1 MFSGIQEDKI
11 YDEAIKNDKKIK
23 LFYLKMLAL
32 GPGQI
37 GKSTFIRRLLG
48 IMQWDI
54 NEDPENGP
62 TRSTGQ
68 SENREVFLRY
78 SHESVALST
87 NEQSVSTE
95 QSWHVLDESD
105 VGKELRALISL
116 LNIQTEAET
125 LSETVASEETKVTP
139 QASLQQS
146 YSPPSDLSDSN
157 VIPTV
162 NERESEK
169 NSVAL
174 TNNTCP
180 SSEQSPDTPKA
191 QTKVK
196 KSEIDEVYEEFKTLR
211 SSISSDSPDDDIKS
225 IHAIINI
232 ADVGGQPAFLELL
245 PSLTIGP
252 AMYLVFMKLLWELDA
267 PKETLYKGENEMEAL
282 ICKNYTYTPE
292 EVIFTALSSIACFGH
307 SDEEV
312 EKYVTSDQDA
322 KLDANKKKINSLALI
337 MGTYAD
343 DLKSG
348 GQEATDQVKE
358 TNQQLRAMLDTTPFY
373 EDGIIN
379 YSNLIKKEVLFQ
391 INNKSG
397 SKPEVDNYRK
407 LIKKLIESRFRQYT
421 IPARWLMFSICLKI
435 LAQKKKKSIIEF
447 VDCVDIGDRFK
458 MNEETVR
465 VALRFLHKYIGLV
478 MYFQKDEKLKLSK
491 DIVICDP
498 QAVFTSISD
507 LIFNIYDPNKWDVK
521 ASVFDRFTQK
531 GLFSPEDHSMEAI
544 AAKKNHLPIEDL
556 IPLLEYLNI
565 AVLMEVDSF
574 SGYFLPAVLQTATSE
589 VLNTT
594 LKGANP
600 NQDPEPLCV
609 HFKTGFVPLGF
620 VSALVANLLDNNKDL
635 LLLGKEQ
642 VYKNKITFL
651 FRGRYNIVLLSRAKY
666 CEVRVSRVSQPLG
679 AVKDEEFSSI
689 KCCPLLKDMLQKS
702 IKNVIDRMRQS
713 SLFQPSYGYDFAF
726 KCPQSNC
733 KETMGSGSS
742 LVVINPA
749 DQHLKSLTCE
759 SCKIAIHSTLQMKTW
774 FTKVNCNYVY
784 L

>member
-1 MFSGIQEDKI
+1 
-11 YDEAIKNDKKIK
+11 
-23 LFYLKMLAL
+23 MLAL

-48 IMQWDI
+48 IMKWDI
-54 NEDPENGP
+54 DEDPENGP
-62 TRSTGQ
+62 TRSTNL
-68 SENREVFLRY
+68 SEYREVFLRY

-87 NEQSVSTE
+87 E

-105 VGKELRALISL
+105 IGKELRALISL

-125 LSETVASEETKVTP
+125 LSGTVASEETKVTP

-191 QTKVK
+191 QTKVQ
-196 KSEIDEVYEEFKTLR
+196 KSVIDEVYEEFEKLR

-267 PKETLYKGENEMEAL
+267 PKETLYKGEDEMEAL

-307 SDEEV
+307 SDQEV
-312 EKYVTSDQDA
+312 EKYVYSDQDA
-322 KLDANKKKINSLALI
+322 NSDVNKKKINSLALI

-343 DLKSG
+343 DLKS
-348 GQEATDQVKE
+348 EDLAATKKVED
-358 TNQQLRAMLDTTPFY
+358 TNKRLRATLATTPFY
-373 EDGIIN
+373 KDGLIK
-379 YSNLIKKEVLFQ
+379 YSSLCKKEVLFQ

-397 SKPEVDNYRK
+397 GKPEVDNYRK
-407 LIKKLIESRFRQYT
+407 LIKNLIESKFRQYK

-435 LAQKKKKSIIEF
+435 LAQKKKKSVIEF
-447 VDCVDIGDRFK
+447 LDCVEVARRFGINDEK
-458 MNEETVR
+458 TVK

-507 LIFNIYDPNKWDVK
+507 LIFNIYDPSKLDVEEP
-521 ASVFDRFTQK
+521 VFDRFIQK
-531 GLFSPEDHSMEAI
+531 GFFSPEDHSMEAI
-544 AAKKNHLPIEDL
+544 AAKKNQLPIEDL

-565 AVLMEVDSF
+565 AVPMRVDSIN
-574 SGYFLPAVLQTATSE
+574 GYFLPAVLQTATSE
-589 VLNTT
+589 VLNKS
-594 LKGANP
+594 LDGADTV
-600 NQDPEPLCV
+600 QDPEPLCV
-609 HFKTGFVPLGF
+609 RFRTGFVPLGF
-620 VSALVANLLDNNKDL
+620 VSALVANLLNNNKDL
-635 LLLGKEQ
+635 LLLGNEQKEV
-642 VYKNKITFL
+642 VYKNKITFR
-651 FRGRYNIVLLSRAKY
+651 FRGRYNIVLISRAKY
-666 CEVRVSRVSQPLG
+666 CEFRVSRPPG
-679 AVKDEEFSSI
+679 AGKDEEFS

-702 IKNVIDRMRQS
+702 IKDVIDRMRHS

-749 DQHLKSLTCE
+749 DLKSLTCE
-759 SCKIAIHSTLQMKTW
+759 SCKIAIHATLQMKTW
-774 FTKVNCNYVY
+774 LTKVNCNYVY